1 MGILTRLRVVFYV
14 IILVFVTVR
23 GRISTRMPSLIGK
36 VAARPEG
43 WWGLRVEKTFRS
55 STLQSKSG
63 SEAPDFA
70 SSPIRGAFA
79 GGALPL
85 PYDCVG

>member
-1 MGILTRLRVVFYV
+1 
-14 IILVFVTVR
+14 
-23 GRISTRMPSLIGK
+23 MPSLIGK

-43 WWGLRVEKTFRS
+43 WWGLNVEKTFRS

-85 PYDCVG
+85 PYEKVGTVCGVSVGQSGVSV